1 VNLVRYTASIGNQ
14 TFTINIE
21 ETPKGQVISLNGQ
34 SLAVDLCQ
42 VTPPWLYSLLID
54 GRSFE
59 VFAEETKDG
68 YRIVIG
74 GEMYLVQVAS
84 ERESRL
90 AAVARPVVRP
100 TGEITIKAPMPGLV
114 VAVPVAP
121 GDTVHAGQELV
132 ILEAMKME
140 NEIRTPQ
147 AGIVRAVHVAP
158 GQKVEQGQT
167 LAVVG

>member
-1 VNLVRYTASIGNQ
+1 MMRYTASIGSQ
-14 TFTINIE
+14 TFTVYIN
-21 ETPKGQVISLNGQ
+21 ETPNGLKVHLDGQPLT
-34 SLAVDLCQ
+34 ADLCQ

-59 VFAEETKDG
+59 VFAEKVQGG

-74 GEMYLVQVAS
+74 GEMYFVQVAS

-90 AAVARPVVRP
+90 AKVTRPVTRP
-100 TGEITIKAPMPGLV
+100 SGEIAVKAPMPGIV

-121 GDTVHAGQELV
+121 GDVVHAGQGLV

-140 NEIRTPQ
+140 NEIRAPQ
-147 AGIVRAVHVAP
+147 SGTIRTVHVSP
-158 GQKVEQGQT
+158 GQKVEQGQI
-167 LAVVG
+167 LAVIG